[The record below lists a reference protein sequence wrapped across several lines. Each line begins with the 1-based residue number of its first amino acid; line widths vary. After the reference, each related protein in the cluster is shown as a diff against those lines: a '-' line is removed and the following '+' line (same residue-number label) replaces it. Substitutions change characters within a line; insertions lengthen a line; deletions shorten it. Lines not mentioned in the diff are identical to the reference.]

1 MYTLPIEF
9 CNKFLVCLHGEY
21 LIKSSAIINLGGVST
36 KSGTPETGGTGGAS
50 PPSPFLKGGRGGA
63 KVPFY
68 KVLFYKVY
76 FINVYMWTEPYH
88 LSIVNHL
95 LSTICSEIVTTAYRF
110 LISAL

>member
-1 MYTLPIEF
+1 MG
-9 CNKFLVCLHGEY
+9 C
-21 LIKSSAIINLGGVST
+21 A
-36 KSGTPETGGTGGAS
+36 GTPERGAL
-50 PPSPFLKGGRGGA
+50 PPLPFLKGGRGGA
-63 KVPFY
+63 KVP
-68 KVLFYKVY
+68 FYKVY

>member
-1 MYTLPIEF
+1 M
-9 CNKFLVCLHGEY
+9 NKQGRQ
-21 LIKSSAIINLGGVST
+21 KG
-36 KSGTPETGGTGGAS
+36 GGAQ
-50 PPSPFLKGGRGGA
+50 GGPRSLALSQGGQGGA
-63 KVPFY
+63 KVP
-68 KVLFYKVY
+68 FYKVY

>member
-1 MYTLPIEF
+1 MPERG
-9 CNKFLVCLHGEY
+9 VQ
-21 LIKSSAIINLGGVST
+21 GGLAPLALSQ
-36 KSGTPETGGTGGAS
+36 
-50 PPSPFLKGGRGGA
+50 GGRGGA

-68 KVLFYKVY
+68 KVY
-76 FINVYMWTEPYH
+76 FINVYMWMEPYH

>member
-1 MYTLPIEF
+1 MP
-9 CNKFLVCLHGEY
+9 
-21 LIKSSAIINLGGVST
+21 
-36 KSGTPETGGTGGAS
+36 GTPERGGGAEGAS
-50 PPSPFLKGGRGGA
+50 PPCPFSRRGMGA
-63 KVPFY
+63 KVP
-68 KVLFYKVY
+68 FYKVY